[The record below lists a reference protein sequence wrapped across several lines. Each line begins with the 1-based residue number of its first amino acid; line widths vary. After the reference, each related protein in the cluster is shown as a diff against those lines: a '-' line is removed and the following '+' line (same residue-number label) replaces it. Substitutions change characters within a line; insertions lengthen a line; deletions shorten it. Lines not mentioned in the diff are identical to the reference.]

1 MPAFDTYIKSGG
13 LAIIRLQQGEWM
25 LPGRLKLLSSFIIF
39 LIIIKM
45 KLKLISAFT
54 LLAMTEC

>member
-1 MPAFDTYIKSGG
+1 MPAFDTYIESGG
-13 LAIIRLQQGEWM
+13 LAIIRLQPGERM
-25 LPGRLKLLSSFIIF
+25 LPARLKLLSSFIIF

-45 KLKLISAFT
+45 KLKLLSAFT

>member
-1 MPAFDTYIKSGG
+1 MPAFDIYIESGG
-13 LAIIRLQQGEWM
+13 LAIIRLQQVEWM